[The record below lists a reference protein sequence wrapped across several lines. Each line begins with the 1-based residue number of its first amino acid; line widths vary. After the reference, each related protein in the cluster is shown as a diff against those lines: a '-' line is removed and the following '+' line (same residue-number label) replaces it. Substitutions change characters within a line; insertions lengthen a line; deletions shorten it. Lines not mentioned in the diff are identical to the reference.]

1 MKIIKSY
8 MFPLIVFL
16 ILTSTRCT
24 RVVYDNEPFFIKDGK
39 YDSEFPYRHGSK
51 QLEEILESVKMINSI
66 AYYSGYN
73 FAESDRITEI
83 NDETIKK
90 ATHIFYFNE
99 TAAGT
104 ATIVYN
110 YRDHLALLT
119 CEHIV
124 SFPDTVIAYYHNSN
138 RIRSVAVLRRQSN
151 YVNGIPDGSDLEII
165 ISDTQQDL
173 ALIGRKKEMGG
184 YIPVFS
190 YPLGEAKKLEWGS
203 FVYLLG
209 YPKGNKMITRGI
221 VSSPNRNRED
231 HSFLVDAL
239 FNKGFSGGLI
249 LAVKDGVPNFEL
261 VGIAK
266 SVSADYD
273 MVLTP
278 SRNYSKSD
286 LDTYLPYS
294 GDVYAMEKSLISYG
308 ITNTTSIESIQR
320 FITINRFVLEEAG
333 YELNYFFKNILINN

>member
-1 MKIIKSY
+1 MIFREPRKC
-8 MFPLIVFL
+8 FLLIAVLLFFAG
-16 ILTSTRCT
+16 CT
-24 RVVYDNEPFFIKDGK
+24 KVVYDGEPIFIRDGK
-39 YDSEFPYRHGSK
+39 YDSEFPHRHGAK
-51 QLEEILESVKMINSI
+51 QLEDILESVKMINSI

-73 FAESDRITEI
+73 FSESDRITEI
-83 NDETIKK
+83 TDETMKK

-104 ATIVYN
+104 ATIIYN
-110 YRDHLALLT
+110 YKDHLALLT

-124 SFPDTVIAYYHNSN
+124 FFPDTVVAYYHNSN

-165 ISDTQQDL
+165 ISDKQQDL

-221 VSSPNRNRED
+221 VSSPNRNKED

-273 MVLTP
+273 MILTP

-286 LDTYLPYS
+286 LDSYLPYT
-294 GDVYAMEKSLISYG
+294 GDVYAMERSTISYG

-320 FITINRFVLEEAG
+320 FLAVNRFILEEAG
-333 YELNYFFKNILINN
+333 YELNYFFKNILIHN